1 MDKTELRKW
10 LPLDEPE
17 ITNKDQAIAEVVRIR
32 TGIKHARVQML
43 KKDNREI
50 DKWAR
55 QARGKKI
62 SKLKDLC
69 EHLARPYCRDNR
81 VVGQSDALRLPRVGV
96 PDLHVFEI

>member
-69 EHLARPYCRDNR
+69 EHLARPYCRDGSHTNDNIISPL
-81 VVGQSDALRLPRVGV
+81 VG
-96 PDLHVFEI
+96 